1 MNDVN
6 LNLNLNDELLIAVW
20 QTPFLDSP
28 ELVLEQM
35 ATQAEAA
42 KMAGADLLVCPE
54 MIMTGYA
61 IGTHKLKQY
70 DYNDQQ
76 NWTLAIAKIA
86 QKNQIAIVYGF
97 PDYEK
102 SPVIYNSCQFMN
114 EQGQVIAQYAKTHLF
129 GELDRAQFSPGPVI
143 GSCFIW
149 RGWRVAMLIC
159 YDIEFAAAARTLAQ
173 QGLDL
178 LVVPTANMK
187 HFDQVPQILVP
198 ARAYENNCYVVYAN
212 AVGQES
218 IHGECIDYGGLSTV
232 ASPLAQLV
240 QANSEAQLLMVR
252 INKKYLCTSQ
262 STSQL
267 KDQRLDLYI

>member
-1 MNDVN
+1 MKDVN
-6 LNLNLNDELLIAVW
+6 FNLDDELSIAIW
-20 QTPFLDSP
+20 QTPFLSCP
-28 ELVLEQM
+28 EQVLEQM
-35 ATQAEAA
+35 EVQAETA

-61 IGTHKLKQY
+61 IGIHKLRHY

-76 NWTLAIAKIA
+76 NWTLSIARIA
-86 QKNQIAIVYGF
+86 QKNRIAIVYGF
-97 PDYEK
+97 PDYERG
-102 SPVIYNSCQFMN
+102 PAIYNACQFIS
-114 EQGQVIAQYAKTHLF
+114 EQGEVLAQYAKTHLF
-129 GELDRAQFSPGPVI
+129 GELDRAQFSAGPII
-143 GSCFIW
+143 GGNFIW
-149 RGWRVAMLIC
+149 RGWRVGMLIC
-159 YDIEFAAAARTLAQ
+159 YDIEFASAARTLAQ

-218 IHGECIDYGGLSTV
+218 IDGECIDYGGLSTV

-252 INKKYLCTSQ
+252 INKKYLCTSR

>member
-1 MNDVN
+1 MNDANNHVD
-6 LNLNLNDELLIAVW
+6 DELSIAIW

-35 ATQAEAA
+35 AVQAENA
-42 KMAGADLLVCPE
+42 KIAGADLLVCPE

-61 IGTHKLKQY
+61 IGIHKLRQY
-70 DYNDQQ
+70 DYIDQQ

-86 QKNQIAIVYGF
+86 QKHQIAIVYGF

-102 SPVIYNSCQFMN
+102 TPDIYNACQFIN
-114 EQGQVIAQYAKTHLF
+114 EQGVVMVQYAKTHLF
-129 GELDRAQFSPGPVI
+129 GELDRSQFSPGPVI

-149 RGWRVAMLIC
+149 RNWRVAMLIC

-198 ARAYENNCYVVYAN
+198 ARAYENNCYVLYAN

-218 IHGECIDYGGLSTV
+218 IDGECIEYGGLSTV

-240 QANSEAQLLMVR
+240 QANSEAQLLMAR
-252 INKKYLCTSQ
+252 ISKKCLITSQ
-262 STSQL
+262 STTQL